1 MTFSSCL
8 TEEDSH
14 LVLDSSVVINLLA
27 TGQPA
32 PILRA
37 LAMPIVV
44 TDNVIREIK
53 QGGISGRPEVNLLND
68 LIANEIVRESQL
80 DGQSLQMFFDLVSGS
95 ASESLGDG
103 EAATLA
109 FAYGNGGS
117 AVIDEKKAT
126 KLSAN
131 RFGSLRLATTIDIF
145 AHDAVRSA
153 LGHAALAEATNQA
166 LRLARMQVREHQFDW
181 VVDLIGAEN
190 VAACTS
196 LRRLASHRAKRSHEK
211 IAS

>member
-1 MTFSSCL
+1 
-8 TEEDSH
+8 
-14 LVLDSSVVINLLA
+14 
-27 TGQPA
+27 
-32 PILRA
+32 
-37 LAMPIVV
+37 MPIVV

>member
-1 MTFSSCL
+1 MTFLSCL
-8 TEEDSH
+8 TEKDSH

-32 PILRA
+32 AILSA
-37 LAMPIVV
+37 LAMSIIV
-44 TDNVIREIK
+44 TDNVIREITP
-53 QGGISGRPEVNLLND
+53 GGISGGPEVNLLSE
-68 LIANEIVRESQL
+68 LIANEIVRVVGLE
-80 DGQSLQMFFDLVSGS
+80 GQSLQTFFDLVSGS
-95 ASESLGDG
+95 ASETLGDG

-126 KLSAN
+126 RLSGS
-131 RFGSLRLATTIDIF
+131 RFGSLRLATTIDIL

-153 LGHAALAEATNQA
+153 LGLAALAEATNQA

-181 VVDLIGAEN
+181 IVGLIGAEN

-196 LRRLASHRAKRSHEK
+196 LRRLARHRAKRPHET
-211 IAS
+211 IVS

>member
-32 PILRA
+32 AILRA
-37 LAMPIVV
+37 LAMPAVV
-44 TDNVIREIK
+44 TDNVVREIK
-53 QGGISGRPEVNLLND
+53 RGAMSGRPEVNLLND
-68 LIANEIVRESQL
+68 LISNKIVREGQL
-80 DGQSLQMFFDLVSGS
+80 DGQPLQMFFELVSGS

-109 FAYGNGGS
+109 FASSNCGF

-126 KLSAN
+126 RLSAN
-131 RFGSLRLATTIDIF
+131 RFGSLRLATTIDIL

-153 LGHAALAEATNQA
+153 LGHATLAEATIQA

-190 VAACTS
+190 VAACPS
-196 LRRLASHRAKRSHEK
+196 LNRLATHRAKRSQEK